1 MFSHHQENI
10 KRRGLMFVLSAPSG
24 TGKTTMAKRLL
35 SIDQHIH
42 LSISVTTRKPRP
54 GELDGIDYY
63 FVSHDEF
70 KSMVANGDLLEY
82 AEVFGNFYGTPRSK
96 VEEYLNKGEDLL
108 FDIEWQGHRQL
119 VSSARQDVAS
129 VFILPP
135 TKTELLN
142 RLCLRNS
149 DCSKTIT
156 TRMEH
161 VNFELSHWHE
171 YDYHIINRNLDES
184 VEKLHAVLRAE
195 RLKKTRRTGLAG
207 FVGELLR
214 EEINTLLEE
223 TKE

>member
-1 MFSHHQENI
+1 VFLHHQENI

-54 GELDGIDYY
+54 GEVDGVDYY

-149 DCSKTIT
+149 DCSKTIA

-214 EEINTLLEE
+214 EEINSLLEE